1 MMAKHTTK
9 IDRIN
14 IFIRCIVIQAT
25 WNFKALIGMGF
36 CFCVIPLARR
46 LYDTPKE
53 RSAFL
58 QRHLDFFNSHPY
70 FATYCLG
77 AVTRL
82 EEEALVKKWPD
93 MRPIS
98 VFKERMAG
106 PLGVLGDQLF
116 WNRVKPLTLAFAM
129 CIGLTVGWIALPIFL
144 FIYNVPHFYIRLR
157 GWRMSYRLG
166 FDIVSVLSTRR
177 FQGRLEKISMIGMGV
192 AGLLVSTSAWWSL
205 EEKPSVFVSFCAS
218 LLVTLLLF
226 AVKVSAKY
234 VILAGIVTGLLI
246 GILSTW

>member
-1 MMAKHTTK
+1 MMARYTAK

-53 RSAFL
+53 RSDFL
-58 QRHLDFFNSHPY
+58 RRHLDFFNSHPY

-77 AVTRL
+77 AVTKL
-82 EEEALVKKWPD
+82 EEEALIKKWPD

-116 WNRVKPLTLAFAM
+116 WSRIKPLTLALAM

-144 FIYNVPHFYIRLR
+144 FVYNVPHFYIRLL
-157 GWRMSYRLG
+157 GWRKSYRLG

-177 FQGRLEKISMIGMGV
+177 FQGSLQKISIIGLGI
-192 AGLLVSTSAWWSL
+192 AGLLISISAWWSL
-205 EEKPSVFVSFCAS
+205 EQKPSVFVAFMVSILLTW
-218 LLVTLLLF
+218 LLVSLKL
-226 AVKVSAKY
+226 AVKYIILVAI
-234 VILAGIVTGLLI
+234 VIGLIVGVLFVL
-246 GILSTW
+246 